1 MWSWGFIEKMNS
13 LSVDKQTNKSNW
25 IEKAQNVPIIKT
37 ALINETLLAGGYGVK
52 IIFKL
57 TLSNRIKPG

>member
-1 MWSWGFIEKMNS
+1 MSDTLGTRRFSHEK
-13 LSVDKQTNKSNW
+13 KKEQK
-25 IEKAQNVPIIKT
+25 VPTIKT